1 MAAADLL
8 SLEQQLSCSI
18 CLEVFSQ
25 PVQLPCG
32 HTFCLDCIQKN
43 WDQNPL
49 AACPQCRATFL
60 PRPSLRKNI
69 VLCGI
74 VDEFNRMGQAQA
86 ARLSSVSINGGGI
99 SSVSGAD
106 IPCDSCPIGRGA
118 KAAKS
123 CLSCLA
129 TFCQAHLRPHLEE
142 VTLRDHQ
149 LTEPVRGLGLGLGGK
164 RCPAHG
170 KLLEFFCRT
179 DQMCICGL
187 CILHVHRDHEVIA
200 LEEESTEKKKFLQE
214 EKVRRQ
220 SQIEEINTAINK
232 LKENVTSIKKTALQV
247 RSDIDKHFG
256 DLIDCIKE
264 SQSVATNVIESEE
277 AVALAQAESIQSW
290 LKQKC
295 SGVTSKSDEIDRLL
309 KSDDIQLLKEFHAL
323 EETETDQVLPTLDTD
338 FDKQLSSLKSVV
350 VKMTKN
356 IMQQLHEAHTEKLPA
371 IKENGPLANSQH
383 PKLHQPCSSTSAAS
397 QQKID
402 FQPVSS
408 ISLCSASHPLVPS
421 LPRGF
426 WPIPA
431 SPITAD
437 FQSVSNPGAHQQPL
451 IPSPGLWTMVT
462 PQINA
467 SFQSLPNDVH
477 RVMTWP
483 SSTSVASAQGHRGV
497 PGNQQRGMVMSSRYT
512 IAPCRAPLV
521 LPTIPLPTRSRCQV
535 STTSIKEQEPLTA
548 TVLSA
553 LPFQEQKQLLGER
566 LFPLV
571 QILHP
576 SLAGKITGMLLEL
589 DNSELLQYLECSD
602 SLHSKVDE
610 AVVVLQ
616 RHQAQKDFLQRT
628 NLVAATCKQKK

>member
-1 MAAADLL
+1 MAAADLS

-18 CLEVFSQ
+18 CLEVFSH

-32 HTFCLDCIQKN
+32 HTFCLGCIQRN
-43 WDQNPL
+43 WDRSPL
-49 AACPQCRATFL
+49 AACPHCRAAFA
-60 PRPSLRKNI
+60 PRPCLRKNI

-74 VDEFNRMGQAQA
+74 VDEFNRMGQA
-86 ARLSSVSINGGGI
+86 ARLSPGGGD
-99 SSVSGAD
+99 SGPGSGPSGSR
-106 IPCDSCPIGRGA
+106 IPCDSCGLPA
-118 KAAKS
+118 AAKS
-123 CLSCLA
+123 CWTCLA
-129 TFCQAHLRPHLEE
+129 TLCQAHLRPHYQEA
-142 VTLRDHQ
+142 TFRHHQ
-149 LTEPVRGLGLGLGGK
+149 LTEPVRGLGRR
-164 RCPAHG
+164 RCGDHG
-170 KLLEFFCRT
+170 KLLDFYCRT
-179 DQMCICGL
+179 DQRCVCGL
-187 CILHVHRDHEVIA
+187 CILHGHRDHRVIP
-200 LEEESTEKKKFLQE
+200 LEEESTQKKKLLQE
-214 EKVRRQ
+214 EKIRRQ

-232 LKENVTSIKKTALQV
+232 LKENVTSIKKTTLQV

-256 DLIDCIKE
+256 DLINCIKE
-264 SQSVATNVIESEE
+264 SQSIATNIIESEE
-277 AVALAQAESIQSW
+277 AVALAQADSIQSW
-290 LKQKC
+290 LSQRC
-295 SGVTSKSDEIDRLL
+295 SGLTRKSDEIDRLL
-309 KSDDIQLLKEFHAL
+309 KSDNIQLLKEFHAL
-323 EETETDQVLPTLDTD
+323 EEMETDQVLPTLDTD
-338 FDKQLSSLKSVV
+338 IDKQLSSLKSVV
-350 VKMTKN
+350 VEMTKN
-356 IMQQLHEAHTEKLPA
+356 IMQQLQEAHTEKLPA
-371 IKENGPLANSQH
+371 IKENGPWANSQH
-383 PKLHQPCSSTSAAS
+383 PKIHQPCSSTSAAS

-402 FQPVSS
+402 FQPISS
-408 ISLCSASHPLVPS
+408 ISLCSAPQPLVPS
-421 LPRGF
+421 LPQDF
-426 WPIPA
+426 WPITA

-437 FQSVSNPGAHQQPL
+437 FQSMSNPGVHQQPL
-451 IPSPGLWTMVT
+451 IPSPGLWAMVT

-467 SFQSLPNDVH
+467 AFQSLPNDAH

-483 SSTSVASAQGHRGV
+483 SSTSIASAHGLRGV

-521 LPTIPLPTRSRCQV
+521 LPTIPLPTQIRHQA
-535 STTSIKEQEPLTA
+535 STTSVKEQEPLTA

-628 NLVAATCKQKK
+628 NLAAATSKQKK